1 MVWRP
6 YSGIVGG
13 LIVRKL
19 CVGFSERKLCALGP
33 MATMSTGYRDPIGG
47 AVVATFIA
55 LGLRVKTL
63 DHPGLDIGDVIR
75 RYPLGG
81 VVVEPRRAHLSVFG
95 GKCGAP
101 CFSFSIFD
109 KLCNMFPS
117 SHCIGSAGVLYL

>member
-1 MVWRP
+1 
-6 YSGIVGG
+6 
-13 LIVRKL
+13 
-19 CVGFSERKLCALGP
+19 
-33 MATMSTGYRDPIGG
+33 MAIF
-47 AVVATFIA
+47 AV

-101 CFSFSIFD
+101 CFSFSIYVICF
-109 KLCNMFPS
+109 LR
-117 SHCIGSAGVLYL
+117 GSTRHFVSVRPLGFIYKTGRKPISMYKVRWRL